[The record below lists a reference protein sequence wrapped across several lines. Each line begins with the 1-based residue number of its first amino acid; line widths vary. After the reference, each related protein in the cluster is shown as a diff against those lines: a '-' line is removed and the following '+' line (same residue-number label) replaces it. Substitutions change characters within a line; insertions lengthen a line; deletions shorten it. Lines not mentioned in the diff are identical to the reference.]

1 MRVVCSQTINQVGP
15 GTVLYSNT
23 GRGGRATDR
32 HEFSARVLSRPNN
45 PGVFVGLTNKAWD
58 GSQLKRGVKG
68 EEDEYII
75 LFFNGNQFRKLNLI
89 KTPYNNCTSV

>member
-1 MRVVCSQTINQVGP
+1 MNCVGTVVGMRVVCSQTINQVGP

-75 LFFNGNQFRKLNLI
+75 LSLMEISLE
-89 KTPYNNCTSV
+89 S